1 MMSETQ
7 ILEYATSLRQA
18 HGPAAEAE
26 AAKRARE
33 LDDEGKADEAADWRR
48 IRAAITTMR
57 GPGES

>member
-7 ILEYATSLRQA
+7 IHEYAESLLSA
-18 HGPAAEAE
+18 HGRGAEAE

-33 LDDEGKADEAADWRR
+33 LDDEGNKPEADDWRR
-48 IRAAITTMR
+48 IRAAITSMR